1 MDTAARIDGLAER
14 GYDDELIGLLLGV
27 ERADVAAFRFG
38 REPGSISSGGGSG
51 SQVFVEED
59 LVIPAGTDWSHQGHA
74 LGQIKPQNWGELW
87 FFKLYLEVEAP
98 LSGSDQLILD
108 LSNDPDWSV
117 SGSLSIR
124 LSGGDGKHWKQF
136 GYPADG
142 GNADFLLGQSA
153 NPSILNSGEDASV
166 PPPPLET
173 QYLGLHTDA
182 AISTPIT
189 IVRAQGSFLVI

>member
-98 LSGSDQLILD
+98 LSGSDQLIFD
-108 LSNDPDWSV
+108 LADNPDWSV
-117 SGSLSIR
+117 SGALA
-124 LSGGDGKHWKQF
+124 LYLNGGDGKYWTHF
-136 GYPADG
+136 TITGDS
-142 GNADFLLGQSA
+142 NVDFLLGTHVA
-153 NPSILNSGEDASV
+153 PSIVNSGEDASV
-166 PPPPLET
+166 PPPPLPT
-173 QYLGLHTDA
+173 QYLGLHTGA

-189 IVRAQGSFLVI
+189 IVRAQASFLLI